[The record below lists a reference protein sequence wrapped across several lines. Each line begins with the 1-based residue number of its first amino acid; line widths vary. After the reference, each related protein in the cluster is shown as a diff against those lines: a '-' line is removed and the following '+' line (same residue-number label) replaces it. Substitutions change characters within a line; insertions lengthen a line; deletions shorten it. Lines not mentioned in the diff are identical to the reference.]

1 MLLRM
6 SEANYDIARNIDFRM
21 LEEKYVKALG
31 EEKINLI
38 SNFDNV
44 QQQIL
49 GLNDSKL
56 EILGKCLDCF
66 EEENNTDDWTELASI
81 LLKNINQYEVLID
94 SLKDDKS
101 ITKSDIVS
109 LMKIMQNVNFSGIT
123 SIEDVRNFKEVS
135 KKRLQKIMEDPDST
149 IKDKKNAVY
158 LKIFG
163 HDRKIAKENI
173 KMFGEDIEKIGSEE
187 YIAYIKALKE
197 IEDIYDEGV
206 LKEIFES
213 CEWLQIDPVS
223 IRKNLKREFC
233 KMYNDGLYKVPRDE
247 ENEENI
253 YEAGTDFKIIMTSV
267 KAFGMKTRIDGSYE
281 EDWNRPSLESQY
293 FCTSYIRND
302 MIGRAPVYSVCYGFS
317 EMQEDSLLMAG
328 IEDIYSG
335 GKEFVASAWGEQKYY
350 SPDEQINHTQ
360 KYNEVNFKRIQGED
374 KKQPD
379 YILVFKESGELLKM
393 EEAKQAQKDWWGLP
407 IVIVD
412 VDKCLESEYQKVE
425 NLIEEYKKSNNPE
438 VAKKLFQKVRNN
450 RQTKKSFAI
459 GLEEDLEEIKKKV
472 ESEQKRNTCISE
484 SDEIRDVGI
493 EDFAINL
500 EEVNEAER
508 RKVIEKINRLYKIIE
523 GGKES
528 GREE

>member
-1 MLLRM
+1 M
-6 SEANYDIARNIDFRM
+6 SKDNYDIARNIDFRI
-21 LEEKYVKALG
+21 LEEKYVRALG

-49 GLNDSKL
+49 SLNDSEL

-94 SLKDDKS
+94 NLKDNKS
-101 ITKSDIVS
+101 VRKSDIVS
-109 LMKIMQNVNFSGIT
+109 LMKIMQNLNFCSIT
-123 SIEDVRNFKEVS
+123 SIEDVQNFKDVS
-135 KKRLQKIMEDPDST
+135 KKRLQKIMEDPYTS
-149 IKDKKNAVY
+149 IRDKKNAVY

-187 YIAYIKALKE
+187 YIAYIKALKG
-197 IEDIYDEGV
+197 IEDIYDEDV

-233 KMYNDGLYKVPRDE
+233 KMYNDGLYKVPEDK
-247 ENEENI
+247 ENI

-267 KAFGMKTRIDGSYE
+267 KAFGMKTRIDWSYE

-350 SPDEQINHTQ
+350 SPDEQINHTE
-360 KYNEVNFKRIQGED
+360 KYNEINFKRIQGEE

-379 YILVFKESGELLKM
+379 YILVFKEYGKFLNL
-393 EEAKQAQKDWWGLP
+393 EEAKKAQKDWWGLP

-412 VDKCLESEYQKVE
+412 IDKCLESEYQKVE

-438 VAKKLFQKVRNN
+438 VAKNLFQKVRNN
-450 RQTKKSFAI
+450 RQTRGSFAI

-484 SDEIRDVGI
+484 TGGIMDVGI

-523 GGKES
+523 GGKEG

>member
-1 MLLRM
+1 M
-6 SEANYDIARNIDFRM
+6 SEANYDVARNIDFRM

-109 LMKIMQNVNFSGIT
+109 LMKIMQNVNFCGIT
-123 SIEDVRNFKEVS
+123 SIEDVRNFTEVS
-135 KKRLQKIMEDPDST
+135 KKRLQKIIEDSDST

-158 LKIFG
+158 LRIFG
-163 HDRKIAKENI
+163 HDRRIAKENI
-173 KMFGEDIEKIGSEE
+173 RMFGEDIEKIGSEE

-197 IEDIYDEGV
+197 IEDIYDEDV

-233 KMYNDGLYKVPRDE
+233 KMYNDGLYKVPQDE

-267 KAFGMKTRIDGSYE
+267 KAFRMKTKIEGNYE

-360 KYNEVNFKRIQGED
+360 KGYNELNFRRIQGED

-393 EEAKQAQKDWWGLP
+393 EEAKKAQKDWKGLP

-412 VDKCLESEYQKVE
+412 VDKCLESEYQKVK
-425 NLIEEYKKSNNPE
+425 NLIEEYKKNNNPE

-450 RQTKKSFAI
+450 RQTRESFAI

-472 ESEQKRNTCISE
+472 ESEQKRNIWISE
-484 SDEIRDVGI
+484 SDGIRDVRI

-508 RKVIEKINRLYKIIE
+508 RKVIEEINRLYKIIE
-523 GGKES
+523 GGRES
-528 GREE
+528 GREK